1 MAKIDTNQ
9 IKGYAEMSLED
20 KLKAL
25 EAFEYNDNASE
36 LEKQKAA
43 VSKANS
49 EAAEWK
55 RKHNAL
61 LSEDEQKKQ
70 KQEEDIAAMQ
80 KELDE
85 LRRDKTVS
93 QFTAKFIAQGY
104 DEKLAAETAK
114 AMADGNTDKVFANQ
128 QTFLEAYAKQVK
140 ASARHAQARCGRR
153 GEWCR
158 LFQES
163 CRSAERRQ
171 FCGGGVLYPPDE
183 SGQQHTVKENELKW
197 QILLLPASEC

>member
-1 MAKIDTNQ
+1 MAKIDTSR
-9 IKGYAEMSLED
+9 IAGYADMSLED

-70 KQEEDIAAMQ
+70 QQAEDIAAMQ
-80 KELDE
+80 KELNE

-93 QFTAKFIAQGY
+93 QYTAKFIAQGY
-104 DEKLAAETAK
+104 DEKLAADTAK
-114 AMADGNTDKVFANQ
+114 AMADGNTDIVWMKQTDGAGYATVTPYTVSPYQATPPVDVSSLEERVKRLEDTINGKSNDAN
-128 QTFLEAYAKQVK
+128 ADGKRKSK
-140 ASARHAQARCGRR
+140 A
-153 GEWCR
+153 E
-158 LFQES
+158 
-163 CRSAERRQ
+163 
-171 FCGGGVLYPPDE
+171 
-183 SGQQHTVKENELKW
+183 
-197 QILLLPASEC
+197 

>member
-85 LRRDKTVS
+85 LRRDKTV
-93 QFTAKFIAQGY
+93 
-104 DEKLAAETAK
+104 
-114 AMADGNTDKVFANQ
+114 
-128 QTFLEAYAKQVK
+128 
-140 ASARHAQARCGRR
+140 
-153 GEWCR
+153 
-158 LFQES
+158 
-163 CRSAERRQ
+163 
-171 FCGGGVLYPPDE
+171 
-183 SGQQHTVKENELKW
+183 
-197 QILLLPASEC
+197 

>member
-140 ASARHAQARCGRR
+140 ASAMQGTPKPAAAQGRMVQTFPR
-153 GEWCR
+153 K
-158 LFQES
+158 LPK
-163 CRSAERRQ
+163 RRT
-171 FCGGGVLYPPDE
+171 PA
-183 SGQQHTVKENELKW
+183 
-197 QILLLPASEC
+197 ILRRRRTIPA

>member
-140 ASARHAQARCGRR
+140 ASAMQGTPKPAAGAGANGADFSKKAAEAQNAGN
-153 GEWCR
+153 
-158 LFQES
+158 F
-163 CRSAERRQ
+163 AEAAYYTRMMNQ
-171 FCGGGVLYPPDE
+171 DNNT
-183 SGQQHTVKENELKW
+183 Q
-197 QILLLPASEC
+197 

>member
-1 MAKIDTNQ
+1 MAKIDTSR
-9 IKGYAEMSLED
+9 IAGYADMSLED

-70 KQEEDIAAMQ
+70 QQYKLHKHRHGIRLCRDGHVHDSRNAGEKCHASHRIPSSDKQLHD
-80 KELDE
+80 LS
-85 LRRDKTVS
+85 RRDQS
-93 QFTAKFIAQGY
+93 
-104 DEKLAAETAK
+104 
-114 AMADGNTDKVFANQ
+114 ADSHPD
-128 QTFLEAYAKQVK
+128 LEAQEKSV
-140 ASARHAQARCGRR
+140 GRQPGDR
-153 GEWCR
+153 
-158 LFQES
+158 
-163 CRSAERRQ
+163 
-171 FCGGGVLYPPDE
+171 
-183 SGQQHTVKENELKW
+183 
-197 QILLLPASEC
+197 